1 MRFLT
6 KSLLVVFVLALGFS
20 AQSATVLRLNF
31 DSAAVVDDATYDFAG
46 NDTPSSGTVS
56 INFNQPWVGAERD
69 YGLNHCDDVTDNGNY
84 PDIVDIPSATP
95 GWQGGRALFTALG
108 TGADPTQHIGW
119 YVNSSNL
126 ISVSGDFTAEALF
139 MMNKIEPTG
148 SEYGLQN
155 IFGNDMLLNAAAGW
169 CGWKFRIWPAGGT
182 GIGGSGQMQLW
193 TPNTVTFIGEN
204 NIDGPTVTPGQWHHV
219 ACVYTAG
226 TNTIELFYDNVSQGT
241 NNPVW
246 GDLGQ
251 SQWHVGDWPS
261 NCAARG
267 FAGWIDAVALS
278 DTALGAGSFVLP
290 STSSMSINNW
300 IEY

>member
-1 MRFLT
+1 MKLLV
-6 KSLLVVFVLALGFS
+6 KSLLVVFVLALGVS

-56 INFNQPWVGAERD
+56 AHFNKPYVGSERD
-69 YGLNHCDDVTDNGNY
+69 YGLDHCAATVNGNY
-84 PDIVDIPSATP
+84 PDIVDIPGATP
-95 GWQGGRALFTALG
+95 AWQGGRALFTAGG
-108 TGADPTQHIGW
+108 TISDPTDPTQHIGW

-139 MMNKIEPTG
+139 MMSQHNPAG

-155 IFGNDMLLNAAAGW
+155 IFGNDMLMSATAGW
-169 CGWKFRIWPAGGT
+169 CGWKFRIWPVGI
-182 GIGGSGQMQLW
+182 IGGVGQMELW

-204 NIDGPTVTPGQWHHV
+204 NVTGPFVTPGQWHHV

-251 SQWHVGDWPS
+251 SQWHIGDWPS